1 MINIGS
7 CVIATVGCEKN
18 LEIGVKAGNFV
29 ITQQGNEL
37 NNNETLSSSL
47 ALNHSCTEES
57 GLTLFYESNSL
68 HTVICKNCLENIAL
82 ENIFSALQEIYR
94 VSEKDVIFIIET
106 KQNKDNHSLLTIES
120 REWWETKLFEA
131 GFRKH
136 SFYYKVNDYAALN
149 EDPCQI
155 TIIMEKMPAE
165 ALAVYPLSVL
175 EEERNLH
182 MDMTRVSG
190 ERSDAHMVRYHWA
203 SQYILPN
210 SRVLDAACGLGYGSN
225 MLASIGN
232 IESIIGIDGSD
243 YAIDYANKN
252 FGVQSNKIHYHIG
265 FLPDA
270 LAQYDNAS
278 FDTVVSFET
287 LEHVEHPKELIKEFY
302 RVLVPGGRIIVSVP
316 NDWSDETGEDPN
328 PHHLH
333 VYTWEKLFSELSEH
347 FIVEE
352 GYAQTASRCKVA
364 SSGNQWQYKPRSLEK
379 VDLNVSVKPDCE
391 WWLMVAMKSP
401 LDNQDVP
408 YQERVF
414 SNIAGFNHPSLNYR
428 TSYHNP
434 WLQHAMVTYG
444 LRMNNK
450 KELLQLCETVLEDSN
465 YSILEQSA
473 ALCVKAYQILD
484 NDQVNQNMIELLIN
498 EIENTI
504 NALSNDEPETI
515 RWFVSLSFAKAKLWQ
530 KIGNF
535 EQAVLAFSACH
546 TKNIFVFGVHLATK
560 ITEALFHAGELSYTL
575 GDIDQCKK
583 YWQQGIEFGRQLQNV
598 SIEDI
603 LINPEF
609 PNLFDHGDGIR
620 EYTLAWDW
628 IARCANGIHLLK
640 RDGKLRDGSHDSLQ
654 KSFLYQYEQVT
665 RDMINGTS
673 ELIQVRTDL
682 SDRTQ
687 RLEVAE
693 RELIDRTQ
701 RLEVAEREL
710 IDRTQRLESLSNAK
724 LILFGKKII

>member
-1 MINIGS
+1 MINRVS
-7 CVIATVGCEKN
+7 QVIATVGYEKN
-18 LEIGVKAGNFV
+18 IEIGVSAGKF
-29 ITQQGNEL
+29 IIKQQNS
-37 NNNETLSSSL
+37 TLKCDEVYSSSL
-47 ALNHSCTEES
+47 AVNHSYTEES
-57 GLTLFYESNSL
+57 GFTLSHESNSL
-68 HTVICKNCLENIAL
+68 HTVICKDCLENIAQQ
-82 ENIFSALQEIYR
+82 NISSALQEIYR
-94 VSEKDVIFIIET
+94 VSKQNIIFIIEI
-106 KQNKDNHSLLTIES
+106 KQNKGNFSHLTIEN

-136 SFYYKVNDYAALN
+136 SLYYKVNNYTALN
-149 EDPCQI
+149 EDPYQI
-155 TIIMEKMPAE
+155 TIIMEKIPAE
-165 ALAVYPLSVL
+165 ALAAYPLSAL

-190 ERSDAHMVRYHWA
+190 ERSDAHMIRYHLA

-210 SRVLDAACGLGYGSN
+210 SRVLDAACGLGYGSY
-225 MLASIGN
+225 MLASLGYVD
-232 IESIIGIDGSD
+232 SVVAIDGSD
-243 YAIDYANKN
+243 YAIDYADKN
-252 FGVQSNKIHYHIG
+252 FGAMNENTHYFVG

-270 LAQYDNAS
+270 LTQYPDSS
-278 FDTVVSFET
+278 FDTIVSFET
-287 LEHVEHPKELIKEFY
+287 LEHVEYPKELLKEFY
-302 RVLVPGGRIIVSVP
+302 RVLTPGGRIIVSVP

-333 VYTWEKLFSELSEH
+333 VYTWKKLFAELSEH
-347 FIVEE
+347 FIVEDA
-352 GYAQTASRCKVA
+352 YAQIASRCKVA
-364 SSGNQWQYKPRSLEK
+364 SIGNQWQYRPRSLEK
-379 VDLNVSVKPDCE
+379 VDLNISVKPDCE

-401 LDNQDVP
+401 FDIQEVP

-414 SNIAGFNHPSLNYR
+414 SNIAESNHPSLNYR
-428 TSYHNP
+428 ISYHNP

-450 KELLQLCETVLEDSN
+450 KELLQLCETVLADSN

-484 NDQVNQNMIELLIN
+484 NDQVNQSMIELLIN
-498 EIENTI
+498 EMDNTI
-504 NALSNDEPETI
+504 NALSNDEPEII
-515 RWFVSLSFAKAKLWQ
+515 RWFVSLSFVKAKLWQ

-535 EQAVLAFSACH
+535 EQAILAFSACH
-546 TKNIFVFGVHLATK
+546 TKNIFAFGVHLATK

-609 PNLFDHGDGIR
+609 PNLFDHGDGIK

-665 RDMINGTS
+665 HDTLLARKENEINKD
-673 ELIQVRTDL
+673 ELHQLRNDIVERTEDL
-682 SDRTQ
+682 VETRAVVVDRTI
-687 RLEVAE
+687 RLEDALE
-693 RELIDRTQ
+693 ELKKYK
-701 RLEVAEREL
+701 
-710 IDRTQRLESLSNAK
+710 NAK
-724 LILFGKKII
+724 LIINGKILI